1 MRHLRYLVIALFF
14 ILPVAALSAIG
25 QGDLPDTS
33 KWYFHAD
40 FQEMR
45 SSEGG
50 QKLYVWLQDEVFDE
64 VRDEAGVDL
73 DKEADF
79 LTAFATEEDGLVVVI
94 EGNISQESED
104 KLLAIGA
111 LSGDMERFSAA
122 GKDFYFIRDDDDHD
136 HDRGR
141 NHDIDSFDD
150 GAYFSFA
157 IDNKLLVASN
167 QQRMESLLAG
177 NGKVAGV
184 KSEKGALFIMSAE
197 RNLVQAG
204 ARAGDFGNDIGWN
217 SNILRNTEQVAL
229 LIADRAGKIAIEAQ
243 LVTSEKE
250 MADSL
255 ASIVRGLISL
265 QVFNDDLDPE
275 ISEFLQNTS
284 VDVEDNKLTVK
295 VALDAEDVVAVID

>member
-1 MRHLRYLVIALFF
+1 MRHLRYLVIALFLV
-14 ILPVAALSAIG
+14 LPVASLSAIG

-40 FQEMR
+40 LQEMR
-45 SSEGG
+45 SSDGG
-50 QKLYVWLQDEVFDE
+50 RHLYDWLQDEVFNE
-64 VRDEAGVDL
+64 VRDESGVDL
-73 DKEADF
+73 DEEADF

-94 EGNISQESED
+94 EGDISQESED

-111 LSGDMERFSAA
+111 TSGNMDKLSAA

-141 NHDIDSFDD
+141 RHDVDSFDD

-157 IDNKLLVASN
+157 IDNKLFVTSN
-167 QQRMESLLAG
+167 KERMESLLAG
-177 NGKVAGV
+177 NGDLPDVRT
-184 KSEKGALFIMSAE
+184 EKGALFIMSAE

-204 ARAGDFGNDIGWN
+204 ARANDFGDDIGWN
-217 SNILRNTEQVAL
+217 SNILRNTEQAAL
-229 LIADRAGKIAIEAQ
+229 LIADRAGKISIEAQ
-243 LVTSEKE
+243 LVTTEKS

-275 ISEFLQNTS
+275 ISELLQNTS
-284 VDVEDNKLTVK
+284 VEVEDNKLTVK
-295 VALDAEDVVAVID
+295 VALDAEDIVAAID